1 MGREVLEMAGV
12 TDEGKTQKRVSD
24 EAVRAKTGKTWAE
37 WFEVLDRAGAEKLT
51 HQEIVTLVRKEPKA
65 SSWWQQ
71 MVTVGYEQAR
81 GLRVVHEKSEGFEIS
96 VSKTFNIPVGTAFLL
111 FQDPLMRKRW
121 LKETNFSARKATE
134 NKSIRLD
141 WDGGKTLV
149 VVAFYPKSANKT
161 QITVQHSKLP
171 SANAARN
178 QKLYWAEQLEK
189 LGQVLGN

>member
-1 MGREVLEMAGV
+1 MASGGV
-12 TDEGKTQKRVSD
+12 EGKTQKRVSD
-24 EAVRAKTGKTWAE
+24 EAVRAKTGKTWSE
-37 WFEVLDRAGAEKLT
+37 WFEVLDHAGARTMT

-65 SSWWQQ
+65 STWWQQ

-81 GLRVVHEKSEGFEIS
+81 GMRVVHEKAEGFEIS
-96 VSKTFNIPVGTAFLL
+96 VSKTFNIPVGTAFLM

-121 LKETNFSARKATE
+121 LKETSFSLRKVTE

-161 QITVQHSKLP
+161 QIAVQHSKLP
-171 SANAARN
+171 SANAAKK
-178 QKLYWAEQLEK
+178 QKQYWAEQLDK
-189 LGQVLGN
+189 LQQVLGT